1 VTTPADRCEECGFVY
16 GSVNDAPG
24 ALRGLAER
32 YRQALPAD
40 PARRRWPDVWSP
52 LEYACHVRDVLLVQR
67 DRLVVALVE
76 DGPSFA
82 PMYREQRVGITGYAT
97 ETPGGALAGLEVAAD
112 LLARLLERLTPEQL
126 ARQCTYNYPEPR
138 LVDVAWVAQHTVHE
152 AEHHLADILLA
163 DSGA

>member
-1 VTTPADRCEECGFVY
+1 VTERCDACGFVY
-16 GSVNDAPG
+16 GSVNDVPG

-32 YRQALPAD
+32 YRQALPAE
-40 PARRRWPDVWSP
+40 PGRRRWPDVWSP

-76 DGPSFA
+76 DGPSFV
-82 PMYREQRVGITGYAT
+82 PMYREQRASIAGYAA
-97 ETPGGALAGLEVAAD
+97 ETPAGALAGLEVAAD

-126 ARQCTYNYPEPR
+126 ARPCTYNYPETR
-138 LVDVAWVAQHTVHE
+138 RVDVAWVAQHTMHE
-152 AEHHLADILLA
+152 AEHHLADILLT